1 MQDKMKKLYEKIE
14 IDAAYS
20 HAMTLLSWDLETQAA
35 KESVEGISKTLS
47 ILSKLSY
54 DNYVNEDFK
63 NLLYSIEVDKLD
75 EVEKKIVEKL
85 KKAVFEKMEKIPADE
100 YSEYVKLIAEASSV
114 WERAKNENNY
124 EIFKPYLKKLID
136 TNKRFITY
144 RGYKEHP
151 YDVLLD
157 DNETELTVSYADTF
171 FKLLKEELG
180 PFILKIKGKKE
191 KELKDI
197 KAKLS
202 KYKFDI
208 EIQKKLNKELA
219 QILGFDFSKGVLA
232 ESEHPFTT
240 EFNNKDVRFTT
251 HYYENDVLSGIYST
265 VHETGHAIYE
275 QQIDD
280 KYNDTHVLSGGT
292 TMGIHEAQS
301 RFYEN
306 VIGKHEKFAILIKDL
321 LQKYFGVNDI
331 SEKEYI
337 LLINEYK
344 TQFIRIEA
352 DELTYPM
359 HVLVRYEIEKYIF
372 EDLKREIDLDDLSKM
387 WDDMYEKYLG
397 IRPKDYVNGILQD
410 SHWSGGLFGY
420 FPSYALGSAYAS
432 QMYEAMSKK
441 FDVAQMIEQRNFA
454 KINEFLKEYIHKYG
468 SFKTPKE
475 LIKIFSGEDFN
486 PQYYINYLKDK
497 FTKIYLSEE

>member
-20 HAMTLLSWDLETQAA
+20 HAMGLLSWDLETQAA

-54 DNYVNEDFK
+54 DNYVNQEFK
-63 NLLYSIEVDKLD
+63 DLLYSIEVDKLD
-75 EVEKKIVEKL
+75 DVEKKIVEKL
-85 KKAVFEKMEKIPADE
+85 KKEVFEKMEKIPSDE
-100 YSEYVKLIAEASSV
+100 YSEYVKLMAEASSV
-114 WERAKNENNY
+114 WEKAKNENNY

-136 TNKRFITY
+136 TNKRFIKY
-144 RGYKEHP
+144 RGYEKHP

-157 DNETELTVSYADTF
+157 DNETELTTAYADIF

-191 KELKDI
+191 EELKAI
-197 KAKLS
+197 KEKLS
-202 KYKFDI
+202 KYRFDVD
-208 EIQKKLNKELA
+208 IQRKLSKELA
-219 QILGFDFSKGVLA
+219 QILGFDFSKGVLS

-240 EFNNKDVRFTT
+240 EFNNKDVRLTS

-265 VHETGHAIYE
+265 IHETGHAIYE

-280 KYNDTHVLSGGT
+280 KYNNTHVLAGGT

-306 VIGKHEKFAILIKDL
+306 VIGKHEKFAALIKDML
-321 LQKYFGVNDI
+321 YKYFGVDDI
-331 SEKEYI
+331 SEKEYN

-359 HVLVRYEIEKYIF
+359 HVLIRYEIEKYIF
-372 EDLKREIDLDDLSKM
+372 EDLDKDVDLDELSNM
-387 WDDMYEKYLG
+387 WNDMYEKYLG
-397 IRPKDYVNGILQD
+397 IRPKDYVTGILQD

-432 QMYEAMSKK
+432 QMYEAMNKQ
-441 FDVAQMIEQRNFA
+441 FDVSQMIEQRNFS
-454 KINEFLKEYIHKYG
+454 KINEFLKQYIHKYG
-468 SFKTPKE
+468 SSKTPKE
-475 LIKIFSGEDFN
+475 LIQIFSKENFN
-486 PQYYINYLKDK
+486 PQYYIDYLKNK